1 MQKIHHNTIRS
12 FRKKV
17 YAFYESHGRG
27 SLPWRQTKNPY
38 RIMVSEIMLQQ
49 TQVDRVVQKYKEFLK
64 AFPTIKVLA
73 EAPKDSLLS
82 VWQGLGYNR
91 RALFLQK
98 AAQLVVSDFNG
109 KMPLTEDDMV
119 LLPGIGPATASAIC
133 AYAYNQ
139 PVAYVETNIRA
150 VFIHHFFEES
160 GSVSDAELF
169 PIIEQCLDRD
179 NPRQWYS
186 ALMDYGTHLKKKFKN
201 PARKSKHHVVQSKF
215 KGSDREIR
223 GAILRTLLAE
233 GPMEEEKLITIL
245 TCDEERFHPIVEGLL
260 KESFVSYTQNR
271 YTISVE

>member
-17 YAFYESHGRG
+17 YTFYESNGRG
-27 SLPWRQTKNPY
+27 ALPWRKTKNPY

-49 TQVDRVVQKYKEFLK
+49 TQVDRVIQKYKEFLK
-64 AFPTIKVLA
+64 VFPTIQALA
-73 EAPKDSLLS
+73 DAPKESLLK

-98 AAQLVVSDFNG
+98 AAQLVVSEFKG

-150 VFIHHFFEES
+150 VIIYHFFKES

-169 PIIEQCLDRD
+169 PIIEQCIDHE

-186 ALMDYGTHLKKKFKN
+186 ALMDYGTYLKKKYKN
-201 PARKSKHHVVQSKF
+201 PARKSKHHIVQSKF

-223 GAILRTLLAE
+223 GAILRILLAQ
-233 GPMEEEKLITIL
+233 GLMEEEALITKL
-245 TCDEERFHPIVEGLL
+245 GCDEERFHPIVEGLL
-260 KESFVSYTQNR
+260 KESFVSYNQNK
-271 YTISVE
+271 YGISVE